1 MNRNK
6 LSLSVLLIS
15 LAALAA
21 YCQAQQTQE
30 KWRLTE
36 AATEDGK
43 SRAIFVQVNDRLGK
57 FSEKWADADEDER
70 GEMTDE
76 AMAIL
81 SEQFDSDFEK
91 REKAVEQLERRL
103 AKLKLQLDRRASKK
117 EQIVKLRLQQMT
129 MNWEGLGW
137 GDGRQATTGFPAL
150 WSSSSNNQSP
160 FNHNHEG
167 NIALQQAGN
176 NVSQSMARE
185 IVVGLKNSDL
195 DMDEIRDAA
204 DEKVEQIVGKYLDS
218 VGELEPGSANQALWD
233 LVTEDDLELSNELWL
248 RAAKIAEK
256 AAGKI
261 EVTDDPGG
269 KANTLD
275 TAAHLFHNGGDI
287 DKALKLQELAVEL
300 NPNSQLQEYLRALKF
315 TKKEMSID

>member
-21 YCQAQQTQE
+21 YCPAQAQQTQQN
-30 KWRLTE
+30 WRLTE
-36 AATEDGK
+36 AATEDGR
-43 SRAIFVQVNDRLGK
+43 SHVIFVQVNDKLAK
-57 FSEKWADADEDER
+57 FSEEWADADEDER

-76 AMAIL
+76 AMVIL
-81 SEQFDSDFEK
+81 SKQFDSDFEK
-91 REKAVEQLERRL
+91 REKAVEQLEKRL
-103 AKLKLQLDRRASKK
+103 AKLKQQLDRRSSKK
-117 EQIVKLRLQQMT
+117 DQIVKLRLQQMT

-150 WSSSSNNQSP
+150 FSSSSNNQSP
-160 FNHNHEG
+160 FDHKHQG
-167 NIALQQAGN
+167 NIALRESGN
-176 NVSQSMARE
+176 NVARE
-185 IVVGLKNSDL
+185 IFIDSDNSDVDL

-204 DEKVEQIVGKYLDS
+204 DEKVEQIVGKYLES
-218 VGELEPGSANQALWD
+218 VSELEPGSANHALWD
-233 LVTEDDLELSNELWL
+233 LVTEDDLELSDELWL
-248 RAAKIAEK
+248 KAAKIAEK

-261 EVTDDPGG
+261 KVTADPNG

-275 TAAHLFHNGGDI
+275 TAAHLYHNGGDI

-300 NPNSQLQEYLRALKF
+300 NPDSQLQEYLRALKF
-315 TKKEMSID
+315 TKKEMLID